1 MRTRLIPLL
10 VLFITLLM
18 LSACTNNQ
26 PPSEQ
31 KISSA
36 VTLKKIV
43 VTHSILGSVV
53 KELVGNKAEV
63 IVLIPNGQDLHV
75 WEPSAK
81 DIEALYKADLVVQNG
96 LELEASLTK
105 TTQQAEKN
113 GIPLFTATDYIDIR
127 KVGEG
132 EAAEEHHHEG
142 EAAEEHHHH
151 HEAGAPDPHFWTDPI
166 AMKKVAAALAST
178 LQVKL
183 NIDTSNEAASLNNKF
198 DQLDQELSQMIEKVP
213 PENRKLVSGH
223 ESLGYFADR
232 YGFKLIGAIIPSIT
246 TEAEVSAA
254 DMAKLKKVIQEQHV
268 KAVFSE
274 LGTPKQLSEI
284 IAHETGAKV
293 IELNTHILPKDGSY
307 FTFMRDLTQTIVK
320 GLQ

>member
-1 MRTRLIPLL
+1 MRTRLMPLF
-10 VLFITLLM
+10 VLFITLFM
-18 LSACTNNQ
+18 LSACTNQ
-26 PPSEQ
+26 HPSEQ
-31 KISSA
+31 KMSSA
-36 VTLKKIV
+36 AALKKIV

-63 IVLIPNGQDLHV
+63 IVLIPNGQDMHV

-81 DIEALYKADLVVQNG
+81 DIEALYKADLIVQNG

-105 TTQQAEKN
+105 TIQQAEKN
-113 GIPLFTATDYIDIR
+113 GIPVFTAADYIDIR

-132 EAAEEHHHEG
+132 ELAEEHGEGELAEEHHD
-142 EAAEEHHHH
+142 
-151 HEAGAPDPHFWTDPI
+151 HEAGSPDPHFWTDPI

-178 LQVKL
+178 LQDKL
-183 NIDTSNEAASLNNKF
+183 NIDTSNEASSLNNKF
-198 DQLDQELSQMIEKVP
+198 DQLHQELSQMIEKVP
-213 PENRKLVSGH
+213 PKERKLVSGH

-232 YGFKLIGAIIPSIT
+232 YKFKLIGAIIPSLT

-254 DMAKLKKVIQEQHV
+254 DIANLKKVIQEQHV

-284 IAHETGAKV
+284 IARETGAKV